1 MMFPL
6 LFFIDPLP
14 KIAWPFFLTTIFIH
28 VFYKIF
34 LCKVYDYSGLSYG
47 YPIARGLP
55 SLILLAL
62 TPILFD
68 ESLTLS
74 DQLSVIIISTGIL
87 LLVFSEGNFKNQK
100 IYTLNF
106 SANEK
111 NKSNLSIDKIHNV
124 LFKNNFYRE
133 DCIISFGGG
142 ITGDVVGYAASTF
155 KRGIKFINIPSTL
168 LAQVDSSI
176 GGKTGINNK
185 FGKNLVG
192 SFYQPDLV
200 ISDINLLRT
209 LPKREII
216 CGYAEILKSSLIDSK
231 KNFVFLDKNFNKIL
245 NLKGNFIINAILNSC
260 LLKKKI
266 IEKDE
271 KEKNLRK
278 SLNLGHTFAHAY
290 EATLGYSKK
299 LNHGEAVILGIKNA
313 IEFSYKQKFLNKRI
327 YDLLKNHLENIPLN
341 KKLTTLFKTKD
352 VNKII
357 TYMKADKK
365 NNSKKI
371 NLILMKD
378 FGKIKTDSQYNEAI
392 IKKFLNLEL
401 KK

>member
-1 MMFPL
+1 MKQKIIKVKTKSKNYEVHIGTNLFPKL
-6 LFFIDPLP
+6 KNILKTNKVLFSKCLIVIDSKIP
-14 KIAWPFFLTTIFIH
+14 KKFRT
-28 VFYKIF
+28 
-34 LCKVYDYSGLSYG
+34 
-47 YPIARGLP
+47 
-55 SLILLAL
+55 
-62 TPILFD
+62 
-68 ESLTLS
+68 
-74 DQLSVIIISTGIL
+74 L
-87 LLVFSEGNFKNQK
+87 LLKNLKNQN

-106 SANEK
+106 NANEK
-111 NKSNLSIDKIHNV
+111 NKSYLSIDKIHNV

-142 ITGDVVGYAASTF
+142 ITGDVVGYAASTY

-299 LNHGEAVILGIKNA
+299 LNHGEAVIFGLMNAVNFSKEKKIISDPNSELINNHIKKIEIKN
-313 IEFSYKQKFLNKRI
+313 KFKDLFNKRKI
-327 YDLLKNHLENIPLN
+327 TSILN
-341 KKLTTLFKTKD
+341 F
-352 VNKII
+352 
-357 TYMKADKK
+357 MKSDKK
-365 NNSKKI
+365 NKSDSI
-371 NLILMKD
+371 NLILIRN
-378 FGKIKTDSQYNEAI
+378 FGKLNLNYQAKPGELN
-392 IKKFLNLEL
+392 KFLLKEL
-401 KK
+401 NKAYL